1 MPFED
6 QRAPSPPPS
15 LTSIRAGRG
24 EKKPNKACRSP
35 TPFYPRSACFTRSL
49 KDLIHLCTGMAPH
62 KQLCTSKSLRLSL
75 SLSVSPLQPFL
86 PHFLDGLPKE
96 IKKNISFALPVWPG
110 CRSWK
115 YNLWGLKKW
124 RWHFV
129 GIFVVN
135 DLRKL
140 LRGEQVRNKGNMM
153 LWINVCMHVQNV
165 CGRLTM
171 NGTRKFLNLLP

>member
-75 SLSVSPLQPFL
+75 SFCLTSSAFSASLS
-86 PHFLDGLPKE
+86 
-96 IKKNISFALPVWPG
+96 
-110 CRSWK
+110 
-115 YNLWGLKKW
+115 
-124 RWHFV
+124 RWTS
-129 GIFVVN
+129 
-135 DLRKL
+135 
-140 LRGEQVRNKGNMM
+140 QRNKEEYF
-153 LWINVCMHVQNV
+153 LC
-165 CGRLTM
+165 LTSL
-171 NGTRKFLNLLP
+171 TRMQILEIQLMRTQKMKMTFCRNFCC

>member
-24 EKKPNKACRSP
+24 EKNPTKPVGHQHLSIPALPALPALWKTSFISVQEWLLINNYALP
-35 TPFYPRSACFTRSL
+35 SL
-49 KDLIHLCTGMAPH
+49 YV
-62 KQLCTSKSLRLSL
+62 SL

-96 IKKNISFALPVWPG
+96 IKKNISFALPVWPE